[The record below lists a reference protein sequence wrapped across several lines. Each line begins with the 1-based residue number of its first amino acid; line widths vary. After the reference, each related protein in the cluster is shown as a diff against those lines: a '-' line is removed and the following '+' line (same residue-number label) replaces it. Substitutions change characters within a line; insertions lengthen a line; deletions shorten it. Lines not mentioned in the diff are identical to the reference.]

1 MKEVSISEL
10 MKQSTQPSGA
20 FASGAFYNKIMA
32 IAGLKELITEL
43 R

>member
-10 MKQSTQPSGA
+10 MKQSTGA